1 MEEKPIDSAP
11 AAVVQPQNGL
21 DFVFVPDDLFFFR
34 KFETDSK
41 LSNKKLLETV
51 FNQIVE
57 NSPFPIEQLMWGV
70 VPAGNSSGSWV
81 WYAGLKDRIL
91 GHLGEID
98 NGKHVLPCAA
108 FAMLLAKEGECCCF
122 SHDQHVSLVANG
134 EPIAFLSKDFDD
146 CASLRT
152 FLTDQHITLPL
163 RRISVQELV
172 LGHKN
177 RYKCIYLEQTEEGDS
192 SEVTTHINREDLW
205 LADIR
210 EKELLKTLKHQQ
222 SISHLSEEGMKWS
235 CGLLAF
241 AILFQAILCVGQLGL
256 LWKQKVRKRL
266 QPVARKIEEK
276 DSLVRQMQ
284 AMIEQEI
291 RPFELLGLL
300 NSYRPNNIYFT
311 AATIDNEH
319 NIIVEAVSE
328 TAMAVKKFSQDL
340 LDSGSFEAVTVDN
353 LNVSSQGT
361 KFRLS
366 CDFKEKQGHYFLN
379 LEETL

>member
-1 MEEKPIDSAP
+1 MEEKPIDSAQT
-11 AAVVQPQNGL
+11 AVVRSQSLL
-21 DFVFVPDDLFFFR
+21 DFVFVPDDLFFFK
-34 KFETDSK
+34 KFETDGK
-41 LSNKKLLETV
+41 LSNKKLLDGV

-70 VPAGNSSGSWV
+70 VPAGDNAWT

-98 NGKHVLPCAA
+98 NGKHVLPYAA
-108 FAMLLAKEGECCCF
+108 FASLLAKKDECCCF
-122 SHDQHVSLVANG
+122 SHDKHISLVVNG
-134 EPIAFLSKDFDD
+134 NPVAFLSKDFDD

-152 FLTDQHITLPL
+152 FLENQHITLPL
-163 RRISVQELV
+163 RRVTLKSLT

-177 RYKCIYLEQTEEGDS
+177 RYRCTYIEQSEGGTSTEIP
-192 SEVTTHINREDLW
+192 THIGCEAIW

-222 SISHLSEEGMKWS
+222 SIAHLSEEGMKWS

-241 AILFQAILCVGQLGL
+241 AVLFQAILCLGHLGL

-266 QPVARKIEEK
+266 LPVARKIEEK

-311 AATIDNEH
+311 AATIDNAH

-340 LDSGSFEAVTVDN
+340 LDSGAFESVNVDS

-361 KFRLS
+361 KFKLS

-379 LEETL
+379 LEEAL

>member
-1 MEEKPIDSAP
+1 MEGKPIDPSQT
-11 AAVVQPQNGL
+11 AAVQPQSGL
-21 DFVFVPDDLFFFR
+21 NFIFVPDDLFFFK
-34 KFETDSK
+34 KFEMDGK
-41 LSNKKLLETV
+41 LSNKKLLEAV

-70 VPAGNSSGSWV
+70 VPVGGPNGGWI

-91 GHLGEID
+91 GHLGEVD
-98 NGKHVLPCAA
+98 NGEHVLPYAA
-108 FAMLLAKEGECCCF
+108 LAVLLAKENECCCF
-122 SHDQHVSLVANG
+122 SHDKHISLVTNG
-134 EPIAFLSKDFDD
+134 NPVAFLSKDFDD
-146 CASLRT
+146 CASLKT
-152 FLTDQHITLPL
+152 FLATKHITLPV
-163 RRISVQELV
+163 RRVSLKNLS

-177 RYKCIYLEQTEEGDS
+177 RYKCTYLEQTEGNFPA
-192 SEVTTHINREDLW
+192 EVTTHINCEDIW

-241 AILFQAILCVGQLGL
+241 AVLFQAVLCIGQLGL
-256 LWKQKVRKRL
+256 LWKQKVRKHL

-311 AATIDNEH
+311 AATIDNAH

-340 LDSGSFEAVTVDN
+340 IDTGSFESVTVDN

-361 KFRLS
+361 KFKLS

-379 LEETL
+379 LEEAL

>member
-1 MEEKPIDSAP
+1 MEEKSTEAVQT
-11 AAVVQPQNGL
+11 AAVQPKNGL
-21 DFVFVPDDLFFFR
+21 DFIFAPDDLFFF
-34 KFETDSK
+34 KGFEADGK
-41 LSNKKLLETV
+41 LSHKKLLALV

-70 VPAGNSSGSWV
+70 VRIEDHSNDWL

-91 GHLGEID
+91 GHLGEIS
-98 NGKHVLPCAA
+98 NEKHVLPYAA
-108 FAMLLAKEGECCCF
+108 FAILSAKEGECCCF
-122 SHDQHVSLVANG
+122 SDDKNVSVVANG
-134 EPIAFLSKDFDD
+134 DPIAFLTKDFDD

-152 FLTDQHITLPL
+152 FLVSKSITLPL
-163 RRISVQELV
+163 RRISIKALT

-177 RYKCIYLEQTEEGDS
+177 RYKCTYSEQTEDGTS
-192 SEVTTHINREDLW
+192 TEVTTHINREAIW

-210 EKELLKTLKHQQ
+210 DKELLKTLRHQQ
-222 SISHLSEEGMKWS
+222 KISHFAEQGMKWS
-235 CGLLAF
+235 CFLLAF
-241 AILFQAILCVGQLGL
+241 VFFFQSLLWVGQLGL
-256 LWKQKVRKRL
+256 LWKQKIRKRL
-266 QPVARKIEEK
+266 KPVARKIEEK

-300 NSYRPNNIYFT
+300 NSHRPNNIYFT
-311 AATIDNEH
+311 TATIDNAH

-328 TAMAVKKFSQDL
+328 TAMAVKQFSQDL
-340 LDSGSFEAVTVDN
+340 IDSGCFESVNVDN

-379 LEETL
+379 LKETL

>member
-1 MEEKPIDSAP
+1 MEEKPIDSAQTV
-11 AAVVQPQNGL
+11 AVQPQSGW
-21 DFVFVPDDLFFFR
+21 DFIFVPDDLFFFK
-34 KFETDSK
+34 KFETDGK
-41 LSNKKLLETV
+41 LSNKKLLDAV

-57 NSPFPIEQLMWGV
+57 KSPFPIEQLMWGV
-70 VPAGNSSGSWV
+70 VPAEESKNSWI

-98 NGKHVLPCAA
+98 DGKHVLPYAA
-108 FAMLLAKEGECCCF
+108 FALLLAKKDECFCF
-122 SHDQHVSLVANG
+122 SQDQNVSLVAHG

-146 CASLRT
+146 FASLRT
-152 FLTDQHITLPL
+152 FLDTQHITLPL
-163 RRISVQELV
+163 RRVSINELT

-177 RYKCIYLEQTEEGDS
+177 RYRCSYREQTEEGVPV
-192 SEVTTHINREDLW
+192 EVSAHINCEEIW

-222 SISHLSEEGMKWS
+222 NIAHLSEQGMKWS
-235 CGLLAF
+235 CCLLAF

-266 QPVARKIEEK
+266 QPIARKIEEK
-276 DSLVRQMQ
+276 DTLVRQMQ
-284 AMIEQEI
+284 AIIEQEI

-311 AATIDNEH
+311 TATIDNAH

-340 LDSGSFEAVTVDN
+340 IDSGSFESVIVDN

-366 CDFKEKQGHYFLN
+366 CDFKERHGHYFLN
-379 LEETL
+379 LEEAL

>member
-1 MEEKPIDSAP
+1 MEEKSIDTARTTI
-11 AAVVQPQNGL
+11 VQPQDGL
-21 DFVFVPDDLFFFR
+21 NFIFVPDDLFFF
-34 KFETDSK
+34 KTFEADSK
-41 LSNKKLLETV
+41 LSSKKVLECV

-70 VPAGNSSGSWV
+70 VPKEGGWV

-91 GHLGEID
+91 GHLGETS
-98 NGKHVLPCAA
+98 NEKHVLPYAA
-108 FAMLLAKEGECCCF
+108 FAILLEKKDECCCF
-122 SHDQHVSLVANG
+122 SHNKNVSLVANG
-134 EPIAFLSKDFDD
+134 APIAFLSKDFDD
-146 CASLRT
+146 CASLKD
-152 FLTDQHITLPL
+152 FLANKNITLPI
-163 RRISVQELV
+163 RRISIKSLT

-177 RYKCIYLEQTEEGDS
+177 RYKCTYLERIEAEGPTE
-192 SEVTTHINREDLW
+192 VVTHINCDKIW

-222 SISHLSEEGMKWS
+222 SISHLSEQGMKWS

-241 AILFQAILCVGQLGL
+241 ALLFQSFLWLGQLGL

-284 AMIEQEI
+284 NMIEQEI

-311 AATIDNEH
+311 ATTIDNAH

-328 TAMAVKKFSQDL
+328 TAMAVKEYSQNL
-340 LDSGSFEAVTVDN
+340 IDSGCFESVRVDN

-361 KFRLS
+361 KFKLS

>member
-1 MEEKPIDSAP
+1 MEEEPIDSAQ
-11 AAVVQPQNGL
+11 AIVVQPQNVL
-21 DFVFVPDDLFFFR
+21 DFIFVPDDLFFFK
-34 KFETDSK
+34 KFEAEGK
-41 LSNKKLLETV
+41 LSSKKLLNLV

-70 VPAGNSSGSWV
+70 VPVGDGNNTWV
-81 WYAGLKDRIL
+81 WYAGLKERIL
-91 GHLGEID
+91 AHLGEID
-98 NGKHVLPCAA
+98 NAKHVFPYAA
-108 FAMLLAKEGECCCF
+108 FAILSAKKEECCCF
-122 SHDQHVSLVANG
+122 SDDKNVSIVANG
-134 EPIAFLSKDFDD
+134 ESIAFLTKDFDD

-152 FLTDQHITLPL
+152 FLTTQNITFPI
-163 RRISVQELV
+163 RRISIQALA

-177 RYKCIYLEQTEEGDS
+177 RYKCVCLEQTEEGNS
-192 SEVTTHINREDLW
+192 VEVTTHISRDKIW

-222 SISHLSEEGMKWS
+222 SISHLSEQGMKWS
-235 CGLLAF
+235 CCLLAF
-241 AILFQAILCVGQLGL
+241 ALLFQAILCVGQLGL

-266 QPVARKIEEK
+266 KPVARKIEEK

-328 TAMAVKKFSQDL
+328 TAMAVKKYSQDL
-340 LDSGSFEAVTVDN
+340 LDSGAFESVSVDN

-366 CDFKEKQGHYFLN
+366 CDFKEKRGHYFLN
-379 LEETL
+379 LEEIL

>member
-1 MEEKPIDSAP
+1 MEEKPIDSAQE
-11 AAVVQPQNGL
+11 AVVQPQNGL
-21 DFVFVPDDLFFFR
+21 DFIFVPDDLFFFK
-34 KFETDSK
+34 KFEADGK
-41 LSNKKLLETV
+41 LSNKKLLEAV

-70 VPAGNSSGSWV
+70 VPVGESHNNWV

-91 GHLGEID
+91 GHLGEVD
-98 NGKHVLPCAA
+98 NGKHVFPYAA
-108 FAMLLAKEGECCCF
+108 FALLSAKEGECCCF
-122 SHDQHVSLVANG
+122 SHDNHVSIVANG
-134 EPIAFLSKDFDD
+134 DPIAFLSKDFDD
-146 CASLRT
+146 CASLKA
-152 FLTDQHITLPL
+152 FLQTKHITHPL
-163 RRISVQELV
+163 RRISIKDLT

-177 RYKCIYLEQTEEGDS
+177 RYRCTYEEQSEENNPTE
-192 SEVTTHINREDLW
+192 VVTHINCEKIW

-241 AILFQAILCVGQLGL
+241 AILFQAVLCLGQLGL
-256 LWKQKVRKRL
+256 FWKQKVRKRL
-266 QPVARKIEEK
+266 RPIAQKIEEK
-276 DSLVRQMQ
+276 DSLVRQMHS
-284 AMIEQEI
+284 MIEQEI

-311 AATIDNEH
+311 AATIDNAH

-328 TAMAVKKFSQDL
+328 TAMAVKTFSQDL
-340 LDSGSFEAVTVDN
+340 TNSGAFESVTVDN

>member
-1 MEEKPIDSAP
+1 MEEKTIDSTQT
-11 AAVVQPQNGL
+11 AVVQPQSGL
-21 DFVFVPDDLFFFR
+21 DFIFVPDDLFFFK
-34 KFETDSK
+34 KFEAEGK
-41 LSNKKLLETV
+41 LSNKKLLEAV

-70 VPAGNSSGSWV
+70 VPVGGVDGGWI

-91 GHLGEID
+91 GYLGEID
-98 NGKHVLPCAA
+98 NGKHVLPYAA
-108 FAMLLAKEGECCCF
+108 FATLLAKGDECCCF
-122 SHDQHVSLVANG
+122 SYDKHVSLVANG
-134 EPIAFLSKDFDD
+134 NPVAFLSKDFDD
-146 CASLRT
+146 CASLKA
-152 FLTDQHITLPL
+152 FLTDQHITLPV
-163 RRISVQELV
+163 RRVSLKDLT

-177 RYKCIYLEQTEEGDS
+177 RYKCTYLEQTEGNIPT
-192 SEVTTHINREDLW
+192 EVTMHINCEDIW

-235 CGLLAF
+235 CGFLAF
-241 AILFQAILCVGQLGL
+241 AILFQTVLCVGQLGL
-256 LWKQKVRKRL
+256 LWKQKVGKRL

-311 AATIDNEH
+311 AATIDNAH

-340 LDSGSFEAVTVDN
+340 LDSGSFESVTVDN

-361 KFRLS
+361 KFKLS

-379 LEETL
+379 LEEAL